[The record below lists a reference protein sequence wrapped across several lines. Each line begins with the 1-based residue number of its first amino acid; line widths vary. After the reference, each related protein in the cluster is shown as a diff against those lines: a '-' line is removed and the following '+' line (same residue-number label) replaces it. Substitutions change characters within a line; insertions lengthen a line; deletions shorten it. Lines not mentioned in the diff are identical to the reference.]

1 MNRSAIRYSA
11 VLVLLV
17 SLWLAMLALGS
28 GPVDRGVY
36 EALYAGDRPA
46 LVAIATFF
54 TWMGE
59 PTVLIAASV
68 LLGLWIW
75 WRQGQA
81 RLAVTV
87 AAITLLARV
96 FNELQKMWIARL
108 RPDLEQH
115 LVVVKTMSFPS
126 GHSTSSMVFY
136 LTMALVLSQGSRW
149 RHVAVAAGVLMALM
163 VGLSRV
169 MLGVHWPSDVI
180 GGWSFGALWVLVTL
194 PMAERFVA
202 RGAKR

>member
-1 MNRSAIRYSA
+1 MTKAGLRYA
-11 VLVLLV
+11 GALVTLACI
-17 SLWLAMLALGS
+17 WLAMLLLGT
-28 GPVDRGVY
+28 GKLDRAVY
-36 EALYAGDRPA
+36 EALYSGHRPT
-46 LVAIATFF
+46 LVSIATFF
-54 TWMGE
+54 TWLGE
-59 PTVLIAASV
+59 PTVLIVASV
-68 LLGLWIW
+68 ALGLWIW
-75 WRQGQA
+75 WRGQP
-81 RLAVTV
+81 RLALVV

-96 FNELQKMWIARL
+96 LNEAQKMWIARL

-136 LTMALVLSQGSRW
+136 LTSALALTQGSRW
-149 RHVAVAAGVLMALM
+149 RGLAVAAAIAMSLM

-194 PMAERFVA
+194 RMAERYVA
-202 RGAKR
+202 RGATR